1 MKLGFPTHIMVIAA
15 YFWSA
20 KENQQR
26 EHWVSLA
33 CKSVW
38 LGCKETTHFITR
50 VTCLSSGRRKDCLF
64 PSKLWTCT
72 PGNRSSRCR
81 RHLRSLGWSVITK
94 PQRSATSRGWLSPCS
109 TANPRSHPSAS
120 GVTTVFPS
128 HAEVRIRAQ
137 STATVRAVPCD
148 WQSRQSAL
156 ELRRNLKRIWRP
168 KDRRRTFPSPPH
180 KVCSFTLTIDC
191 LQDLKQLFK
200 MHSSP
205 RVDSPSLSLNQFAQ
219 TVIKHNSHVN
229 AFNSSHPQLLNVEL
243 ISHFPTPSQ
252 LKWLFIK

>member
-1 MKLGFPTHIMVIAA
+1 MKLGFPTHLMVIAS

-180 KVCSFTLTIDC
+180 KVCSFTQHWVHDSVLNELTDHW
-191 LQDLKQLFK
+191 LLTGFK
-200 MHSSP
+200 TTFQNAFITTC
-205 RVDSPSLSLNQFAQ
+205 RF
-219 TVIKHNSHVN
+219 TFIIIKSVCTNSH
-229 AFNSSHPQLLNVEL
+229 Q
-243 ISHFPTPSQ
+243 T
-252 LKWLFIK
+252 